1 MANQDIII
9 VKNIVKT
16 LKEKQIKQSQLAE
29 KMNLPRQTV
38 NKMLNLTRVISATE
52 MKQIAMIL
60 ETTID
65 SFFEI
70 TEENFQQNT
79 LRNIV
84 DKVENEKSK
93 ETILIADELINMII
107 FHRNAA
113 KKFKNTAIGDKE

>member
-1 MANQDIII
+1 MANQDSII
-9 VKNIVKT
+9 VKNILKT

-52 MKQIAMIL
+52 MKQIAIIL
-60 ETTID
+60 NTTID

-79 LRNIV
+79 LRSIV
-84 DKVENEKSK
+84 DKIDNEKSK

-113 KKFKNTAIGDKE
+113 KKFKNTTTGDKE